1 MNFYVLFVVS
11 KSAYCLSLLLQ
22 YQYQYADEMPTG
34 PKAMIAP
41 GAAIEGAVAP
51 PVVATPVV
59 PQQLF
64 GSAPSSKRSSGASRS
79 KS

>member
-1 MNFYVLFVVS
+1 
-11 KSAYCLSLLLQ
+11 
-22 YQYQYADEMPTG
+22 MPTG